1 MRNPLQNAPPTLA
14 EKRSD
19 LLLWVA
25 LLLSPLAMGVNTIV
39 GFTVA
44 HWTTDTAHKSLPFVV
59 SAIDLIL
66 CICAFVISLS
76 FYRRFEAAED
86 VEPIDGRRAFMA
98 KLSMLLAVLSTLLVI
113 AGTIAVMTLH
123 STD

>member
-1 MRNPLQNAPPTLA
+1 MRNPLQSAQPTSA

-19 LLLWVA
+19 LLLWIA

-59 SAIDLIL
+59 SAIDFIL

-76 FYRRFEAAED
+76 FYRRFKAAED

-98 KLSMLLAVLSTLLVI
+98 KVSMLLSVLATLLVI
-113 AGTIAVMTLH
+113 AGTIAVITLH
-123 STD
+123 PTD

>member
-1 MRNPLQNAPPTLA
+1 MRNPPQNAQPTSA

-44 HWTTDTAHKSLPFVV
+44 HWTTDTADKSLPFVV

-76 FYRRFEAAED
+76 FHRRFEAAED

-98 KLSMLLAVLSTLLVI
+98 KLAMLLSGLATLLVV
-113 AGTIAVMTLH
+113 AGTIAVITLH
-123 STD
+123 PTD

>member
-1 MRNPLQNAPPTLA
+1 MRNPLQNQEPTTA
-14 EKRSD
+14 EKQSD
-19 LLLWVA
+19 FMLWVA

-44 HWTTDTAHKSLPFVV
+44 HWTTDTAHKRLSFLVSGIDFV
-59 SAIDLIL
+59 L

-76 FYRRFEAAED
+76 FYRKFEAAED

-98 KLSMLLAVLSTLLVI
+98 KLSMLLSVLATLLII
-113 AGTIAVMTLH
+113 AGTIAVITLH
-123 STD
+123 PTD